1 MIVRFSKDDY
11 ADIDPKDLAREIEER
26 SAPPKI
32 YNKKYQASILY
43 TYLPT
48 STPSN
53 LTSAL
58 HAFLAALSGVVGCWP
73 GARLVPLGGMVIVWC
88 NLAC

>member
-1 MIVRFSKDDY
+1 MVDFFIFRFFRSLCSLILRFWKDDY
-11 ADIDPKDLAREIEER
+11 ADIDPKDLAREIEES

-32 YNKKYQASILY
+32 YNKKYQASILF
-43 TYLPT
+43 TNLPT

-58 HAFLAALSGVVGCWP
+58 HAYFRP
-73 GARLVPLGGMVIVWC
+73 Q
-88 NLAC
+88 